1 MAKHA
6 RKKKM
11 QAPRRTLTLPV
22 LPLRRLLT
30 AAVAIAVIGGTYRLA
45 TLALDI
51 PIRALVIDGPFQ
63 RVTPVRI
70 QEAIGDHVEAG
81 FVSVDLAAT
90 REALEALTWIDRAT
104 VRRVWPDRLHI
115 TIQEQVPAARW
126 GERGLLNTRGELFVE
141 SARHVPAELPRL
153 SGPSAQV
160 DAVARRYLELRGPL
174 IEAGL
179 GLRAI
184 RLDSRGAWQFVLGN
198 GIEVRLGR
206 RDTEA
211 RADRFIDVAA
221 TVVARHGDKIRFVD
235 MRYSNGFSIGWKQN
249 DFKQFAQ
256 AGMAGVTAAVP
267 QRIQ

>member
-1 MAKHA
+1 VAKHA

-11 QAPRRTLTLPV
+11 RAPRRTLTLP
-22 LPLRRLLT
+22 LAPLRRALT
-30 AAVAIAVIGGTYRLA
+30 LAVAIAAIAGTYRVA
-45 TLALDI
+45 TMALDV

-63 RVTPVRI
+63 RVTPVRV
-70 QEAIGDHVEAG
+70 QEAISDHVEAG

-90 REALEALTWIDRAT
+90 REALEALSWIDRAA
-104 VRRVWPDRLHI
+104 VRRVWPDKLHI
-115 TIQEQVPAARW
+115 TITEQVPAARW

-153 SGPSAQV
+153 SGPAAQV
-160 DAVARRYLELRGPL
+160 DAVARRYLDLRGPL

-184 RLDSRGAWQFVLGN
+184 RLDPRGAWQFVLGN

-211 RADRFIDVAA
+211 RADRFMDVAA
-221 TVVARHGDKIRFVD
+221 AVVARHGDKIRYVD
-235 MRYSNGFSIGWKQN
+235 MRYSNGFSIGWQRN
-249 DFKQFAQ
+249 EFKQFAQ
-256 AGMAGVTAAVP
+256 TGMAGVAAAVP
-267 QRIQ
+267 QRVR